1 MPLFIFMKKV
11 CMYTYKIG
19 ISFFVI
25 VSSIDCKSKWR
36 LWRKAHICQWY
47 TIGGSSL
54 QCGDG
59 QHDTHSFLHWKQR
72 NVIFLIVVEWK
83 MKLMFIRGIRQS
95 LLFLYLQ
102 NCQSRCDVT
111 SRNDVYFASTV
122 SRATENCLCEHN
134 VGTERNANGISYLM
148 CNGWRYKWVRLFLF
162 L

>member
-1 MPLFIFMKKV
+1 MPLFMFMKKV

-25 VSSIDCKSKWR
+25 VSSTDCKSKWR

-95 LLFLYLQ
+95 LLFSIFTELPE
-102 NCQSRCDVT
+102 
-111 SRNDVYFASTV
+111 STWRHQQEWRILRLNRFQGDREL
-122 SRATENCLCEHN
+122 SLWTQRGHPTECKWDL
-134 VGTERNANGISYLM
+134 ISYVQWL
-148 CNGWRYKWVRLFLF
+148 KI
-162 L
+162 